1 MSQLTAPGTGKTTF
15 LVNVICQRL
24 ANDPHARILVS
35 APTNKAVAV
44 IAQRFLD
51 IINCANVTVPVVLI
65 GVEDKL
71 ISLSQME
78 ETSYDVS
85 SSLQSIFVYT
95 WIKAITD
102 ECQSLLLGLNSDNN
116 CSTIDTLLNNA
127 IKITSRIMTGVP
139 RSHRLLCTCAKSLL
153 EQLRILATAAKEW
166 ECSINNGRVRYVTQ
180 LEKTSNTTK
189 ELIELLNGID
199 SPPVPELLATA
210 RVIFCTL
217 STSGASVFKYTRPI
231 DDLLIDEAAAATEP
245 ELCIPYHLHPQ
256 RLLAVGDPLQLPP
269 TILSR
274 HAIFLGLSRSMHER
288 LMNQCNTE
296 YIMLDHQYRMHEDIS
311 AFPNSQF
318 YDGRIANAA
327 ARDLMGERP
336 LPSMD
341 TYSFINVTGEEYQ
354 MHGGSYSNEAECLVI
369 CELIQQINKT
379 RGWDSPNMLR
389 IITFYQGQV
398 ILLNRILA
406 QKGYG
411 NVLVATVDSSQ
422 GCEANLVIISFVRS
436 STTKKGVRAAAG
448 FLADDRRINV
458 ALTRA
463 RHQLICVGDANG
475 SLGRE
480 GSSTLKNLVSDA
492 KRRSSIID
500 NVESNQSNRW
510 NCWTRPQSE
519 SSQK

>member
-1 MSQLTAPGTGKTTF
+1 MVT
-15 LVNVICQRL
+15 
-24 ANDPHARILVS
+24 
-35 APTNKAVAV
+35 APTNKAVTVLAE
-44 IAQRFLD
+44 RFLD
-51 IINCANVTVPVVLI
+51 IINSANVTVPVVLI

-71 ISLSQME
+71 ISSSQME

-95 WIKAITD
+95 WIKALTD
-102 ECQSLLLGLNSDNN
+102 EYQSLLLGLNSFHGVTTPTDNT
-116 CSTIDTLLNNA
+116 CITIDTLLINA
-127 IKITSRIMTGVP
+127 IKISTRIMTGIP
-139 RSHRLLCTCAKSLL
+139 SHRSLCTCAKSLIQ
-153 EQLRILATAAKEW
+153 QLQVLATAANEW
-166 ECSINNGRVRYVTQ
+166 ECSINNGRVWYV
-180 LEKTSNTTK
+180 LEKTSHTTK
-189 ELIELLNGID
+189 ELIETLNGID
-199 SPPVPELLATA
+199 SPPVQELLATA

-217 STSGASVFKYTRPI
+217 STSGSSVFKYTRAI

-256 RLLAVGDPLQLPP
+256 RMLAVGDPLQLPP

-274 HAIFLGLSRSMHER
+274 HAIDLGLGRSMHER

-318 YDGRIANAA
+318 YDGKIANAA
-327 ARDLMGERP
+327 ARDSSVGELP
-336 LPSMD
+336 LPLMD

-354 MHGGSYSNEAECLVI
+354 MHGGSYSNEAECTVI
-369 CELIQQINKT
+369 CELIQRIKKT

-492 KRRSSIID
+492 KQRSSIID
-500 NVESNQSNRW
+500 NVESKLSNRW
-510 NCWTRPQSE
+510 NC
-519 SSQK
+519 

>member
-1 MSQLTAPGTGKTTF
+1 MIPSSFCHHVSLLFFVVVCCKLAPGTGKTTF

-24 ANDPHARILVS
+24 VNDQHARIMVT
-35 APTNKAVAV
+35 APTNKAVTVLAE
-44 IAQRFLD
+44 RFLD
-51 IINCANVTVPVVLI
+51 IINSANVTVPAVLI

-71 ISLSQME
+71 LSSLQME
-78 ETSYDVS
+78 ETNYVS
-85 SSLQSIFVYT
+85 SLSLQSIFVYT
-95 WIKAITD
+95 WVKVLID
-102 ECQSLLLGLNSDNN
+102 ECQSLLLGLHSLHNVTTPTDNT
-116 CSTIDTLLNNA
+116 CTTIGILLSNA
-127 IKITSRIMTGVP
+127 IKITSRIMTGIP
-139 RSHRLLCTCAKSLL
+139 SQRSLCTCAKSLL
-153 EQLRILATAAKEW
+153 QQLRVLATAATEW
-166 ECSINNGRVRYVTQ
+166 ECSTNGRLRYVTQ
-180 LEKTSNTTK
+180 LEKTSFMTK
-189 ELIELLNGID
+189 EVIDTLNGID
-199 SPPVPELLATA
+199 SSPVHELLATA

-217 STSGASVFKYTRPI
+217 STSGASIFKYTRPI

-245 ELCIPYHLHPQ
+245 ELCIPYHLHPK
-256 RLLAVGDPLQLPP
+256 RMLAVGDPLQLPP

-274 HAIFLGLSRSMHER
+274 HAIDLGLSRSMHER
-288 LMNQCNTE
+288 LMNQCNTD

-318 YDGRIANAA
+318 YHGRIANATT
-327 ARDLMGERP
+327 RDSSVGELP
-336 LPSMD
+336 LPTMD

-354 MHGGSYSNEAECLVI
+354 MHGGSYSNAAECMVI
-369 CELIQQINKT
+369 CELIQRIKKT

-398 ILLNRILA
+398 TLLNRTLA

-422 GCEANLVIISFVRS
+422 GCEADLVIISFVRS
-436 STTKKGVRAAAG
+436 STKTGVRKAAG

-463 RHQLICVGDANG
+463 RYQLICVGDANG

-492 KRRSSIID
+492 KQRSKL
-500 NVESNQSNRW
+500 
-510 NCWTRPQSE
+510 CH
-519 SSQK
+519 

>member
-1 MSQLTAPGTGKTTF
+1 M
-15 LVNVICQRL
+15 
-24 ANDPHARILVS
+24 S
-35 APTNKAVAV
+35 APTNKAVTV
-44 IAQRFLD
+44 LTERFLD
-51 IINCANVTVPVVLI
+51 IINKANVTVPVVLI

-71 ISLSQME
+71 ISSSQMD

-85 SSLQSIFVYT
+85 LSLQSIFVYT
-95 WIKAITD
+95 WIKALTD
-102 ECQSLLLGLNSDNN
+102 ECHSLLLGLNSLHGVTTPTNN
-116 CSTIDTLLNNA
+116 TCSTIDTLLNNV

-139 RSHRLLCTCAKSLL
+139 SLRSLCTCAKSLL
-153 EQLRILATAAKEW
+153 EQLRILAADAKKW
-166 ECSINNGRVRYVTQ
+166 ECTINNGRVRYVTQ
-180 LEKTSNTTK
+180 LEKTSYTTK

-199 SPPVPELLATA
+199 SPPVQELLATA

-256 RLLAVGDPLQLPP
+256 RLLAVGDPCQLPP

-274 HAIFLGLSRSMHER
+274 HAIYLGLSRSMHER

-296 YIMLDHQYRMHEDIS
+296 YIMLDHQYRMHKDIS

-318 YDGRIANAA
+318 YGGRITNAA
-327 ARDLMGERP
+327 ACDSSVGERP

-341 TYSFINVTGEEYQ
+341 TYSFINVTSEEYQ
-354 MHGGSYSNEAECLVI
+354 LHGGSYSNEAECLVI
-369 CELIQQINKT
+369 CELIQQIKKT
-379 RGWDSPNMLR
+379 KGWDSPNMLR

-492 KRRSSIID
+492 KRRSIID
-500 NVESNQSNRW
+500 TIESKQSNRW

>member
-1 MSQLTAPGTGKTTF
+1 M
-15 LVNVICQRL
+15 
-24 ANDPHARILVS
+24 VS
-35 APTNKAVAV
+35 APTNKAVTVLAE
-44 IAQRFLD
+44 RFLD
-51 IINCANVTVPVVLI
+51 IINSANVTVPVVLI

-71 ISLSQME
+71 ISSSQME
-78 ETSYDVS
+78 ETS

-95 WIKAITD
+95 WVKVLID
-102 ECQSLLLGLNSDNN
+102 DCQLLLLGLHSLHSVTTPTDNT

-127 IKITSRIMTGVP
+127 IKITSRIMMGVP
-139 RSHRLLCTCAKSLL
+139 SHRSLCTCAKSLIQ
-153 EQLRILATAAKEW
+153 QLQVLATAAKEW
-166 ECSINNGRVRYVTQ
+166 EFSINVREQYVTQ
-180 LEKTSNTTK
+180 LEKTSHTTK
-189 ELIELLNGID
+189 ELIEALNGID
-199 SPPVPELLATA
+199 SPPVQELLATA

-217 STSGASVFKYTRPI
+217 STSGASVFKYTRAI

-256 RLLAVGDPLQLPP
+256 RMLAVGDPLQLPP

-274 HAIFLGLSRSMHER
+274 HAIDLGLGRSMHER

-318 YDGRIANAA
+318 YDGKIANAA
-327 ARDLMGERP
+327 ARDSSVGELP
-336 LPSMD
+336 LPLMD

-354 MHGGSYSNEAECLVI
+354 MHGGSYSNEVECMVI
-369 CELIQQINKT
+369 CELIQRIKKT

-492 KRRSSIID
+492 KQRRSIID
-500 NVESNQSNRW
+500 NVESKLSNRW
-510 NCWTRPQSE
+510 NC
-519 SSQK
+519 